1 MKPKQSRRNGAAPAK
16 RMPRWKRRLEEY
28 RAEDLAK
35 ITFST
40 EADLDAGTAL
50 IWGGRLTG
58 APFDLDPNGPSFII
72 PKSAAPFF
80 AAEGIRFTLYPA
92 YPSRNR

>member
-1 MKPKQSRRNGAAPAK
+1 MKSKASKISPKT
-16 RMPRWKRRLEEY
+16 RMPKWKRHLDEY
-28 RAEDLAK
+28 RAEDLVK
-35 ITFST
+35 ITFAS

-58 APFDLDPNGPSFII
+58 APFRLDPNGPSFIV

-80 AAEGIRFTLYPA
+80 AKEGIEFSLHPA
-92 YPSRNR
+92 YPMRDR

>member
-1 MKPKQSRRNGAAPAK
+1 MPK
-16 RMPRWKRRLEEY
+16 WKRHLDEY
-28 RAEDLAK
+28 RAEDLVK

-58 APFDLDPNGPSFII
+58 APFRLDPNGPSFVV
-72 PKSAAPFF
+72 PSATLPFF
-80 AAEGIRFTLYPA
+80 AEDGVKFTHKPFLQSA
-92 YPSRNR
+92 SH